1 MRGELQLT
9 WAADLI
15 SIAAPLQ
22 WNLTD
27 VKDTVARIGSRL
39 SINQVAPLT
48 PSHNGV
54 GGPAV
59 NIHYVGMSPISSQG
73 ASVAQVPHS
82 KRSFPIILPLYQ
94 QAAVAYLS
102 IHLHICLRGCI
113 FSLSWYVNSSPKT
126 IWHVLNIVYVS
137 QWWQQAHCSF
147 LFFCCSTRRSPSC
160 VHLLYPRSLNCHWG
174 FVIS

>member
-48 PSHNGV
+48 PSHNAV

-59 NIHYVGMSPISSQG
+59 NIYYVGLSPISSQG
-73 ASVAQVPHS
+73 ASVAQVPDS

-102 IHLHICLRGCI
+102 IHMHICLHGCI
-113 FSLSWYVNSSPKT
+113 FSFSWYVNSSSKT
-126 IWHVLNIVYVS
+126 IWHVLNIVYGS
-137 QWWQQAHCSF
+137 QWWQQARCSF
-147 LFFCCSTRRSPSC
+147 LFFVALPVVLPPVCI
-160 VHLLYPRSLNCHWG
+160 LLYPLSLNCHWG